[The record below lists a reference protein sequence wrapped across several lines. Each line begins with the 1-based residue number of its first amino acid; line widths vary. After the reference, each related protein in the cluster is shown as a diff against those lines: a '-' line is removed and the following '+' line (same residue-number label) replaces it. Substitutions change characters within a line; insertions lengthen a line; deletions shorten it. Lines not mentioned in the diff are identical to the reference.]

1 MIFFLADGRFGN
13 QVFQYLFLKTIQE
26 YDEKILVSGFEDLQ
40 QVFEV
45 NNFKNL
51 NKKNFWIRNFLFRI
65 FKPILDWL
73 ANKKIISSV
82 SVIHENVFKNYRRE
96 TVGYKTNIGLF
107 KFIRYVKLGFFQS
120 EEFFKKD
127 LVSGLKIKNS
137 FLNKSIDF
145 IKPFEKRYKV
155 FIHIRRGDYKDYK
168 VYGKNTLLPMSYFH
182 NQIKWFLKNKNDVY
196 FIFLSDESDFIEKEF
211 SYLKDKV
218 VSTNSYEVDFA
229 IMTKCN
235 GAILSPSSFSW
246 WGSYLMD
253 DRDIVFA
260 PKYWLG
266 FESKVD
272 YHCNPIFNCVQEV
285 LI

>member
-45 NNFKNL
+45 NNFINL
-51 NKKNFWIRNFLFRI
+51 NKKNFWIRSFLFRI

-73 ANKKIISSV
+73 ANKKIISSI
-82 SVIHENVFKNYRRE
+82 SVVHQDILKEYRRE
-96 TVGYKTNIGLF
+96 TVDYKTNIGLF
-107 KFIRYVKLGFFQS
+107 KSIRYVKLGFFQS
-120 EEFFKKD
+120 EEFFKKE
-127 LVSGLKIKNS
+127 LVSGLNIKKN

-145 IKPFEKRYKV
+145 MKPFEKRYKV
-155 FIHIRRGDYKDYK
+155 FVHIRRGDYKNYK

-182 NQIKWFLKNKNDVY
+182 NQIRWFLKNRNDVY
-196 FIFLSDESDFIEKEF
+196 FIFLSDETDFIEKEF
-211 SYLKDKV
+211 SYLKYKV

-246 WGSYLMD
+246 WGSYMMD

-272 YHCNPIFNCVQEV
+272 YHCNPIYNSVQEV